1 MRYNA
6 SMKKLAWIG
15 IAAVLISI
23 LFASI
28 YLVAQQTLR
37 QNANDPQIQ
46 LAEDN
51 AASFTRGSTPSIIG
65 DANKTDIANSLA
77 PFLMIYD
84 NNRQL
89 VVASAVLDGNTP
101 VLPPGVLSNTS
112 ETRENRLT
120 WQPRGGVRIAA
131 VVVKYKN
138 GYILAGRSLREVEIR
153 ENDALYMVM
162 IGWLI
167 SMLFLIAAAWWL
179 VDTSVLKPKHG

>member
-1 MRYNA
+1 
-6 SMKKLAWIG
+6 MKKLAWIA
-15 IAAVLISI
+15 IAAVLTSI
-23 LFASI
+23 LFSTI

-46 LAEDN
+46 LAEDSTT
-51 AASFTRGSTPSIIG
+51 SFSRGGMPSIIG
-65 DANKTDIANSLA
+65 DANKTDVATSLA

-89 VVASAVLDGNTP
+89 VAASVILDGNTP
-101 VLPPGVLSNTS
+101 VLPPGVLANTTS
-112 ETRENRLT
+112 GHENRLT

-138 GYILAGRSLREVEIR
+138 GYILAGRSLREVDIR

-162 IGWLI
+162 IGWVI
-167 SMLFLIAAAWWL
+167 SMLLLLGAGWWL
-179 VDTSVLKPKHG
+179 VDIAALKPKHG